1 MSDRYQEEE
10 FTHCHLKKLLVKTRQ
25 FNYPSKSKR
34 LHQHSLLHIEEVKR
48 TNKTKEKN
56 TMTKKN
62 IRPQQVAPVERET
75 TATAKDQSGQVTPL
89 IPGWMPEL
97 PFAGDDAE

>member
-1 MSDRYQEEE
+1 
-10 FTHCHLKKLLVKTRQ
+10 
-25 FNYPSKSKR
+25 
-34 LHQHSLLHIEEVKR
+34 
-48 TNKTKEKN
+48 
-56 TMTKKN
+56 MTKKN

-89 IPGWMPEL
+89 RLGYCDEDGCS